1 MVLPAEPPAPA
12 AFEGLEHR
20 LPLISNFAIG
30 MEVEEPD
37 GQTLAVPS
45 LEIKNGY
52 ATQHTLQIPPNA
64 SSITIEFPLRMLNKK
79 QKPEAAKSEAGTDPA
94 LADGDVSMDDAE
106 AAKAN
111 GDGAAEPTAKPA
123 EAPRGEANAQPD
135 SEVEG
140 ESSLTWPWQ
149 PELFFNGR
157 HTQGSWTAADAL
169 IDPALLGEEHED
181 EEEAGI
187 TTSIGYSYCR
197 VRLLP
202 KRGINVFEITVKPEP
217 SYPPISGVP
226 AERYAIYFC

>member
-1 MVLPAEPPAPA
+1 MVRRWP
-12 AFEGLEHR
+12 F
-20 LPLISNFAIG
+20 
-30 MEVEEPD
+30 
-37 GQTLAVPS
+37 PS
-45 LEIKNGY
+45 LEIKNGH

-79 QKPEAAKSEAGTDPA
+79 QKPKAAKSEAGTDPA

-123 EAPRGEANAQPD
+123 EAPRGEANARPD

-149 PELFFNGR
+149 PELSFNGR

-169 IDPALLGEEHED
+169 IDPSASRRGARRGGGGDHN
-181 EEEAGI
+181 
-187 TTSIGYSYCR
+187 
-197 VRLLP
+197 VNRLLVLSSASATQA
-202 KRGINVFEITVKPEP
+202 RDQRV
-217 SYPPISGVP
+217 
-226 AERYAIYFC
+226 